1 MENLL
6 ILKDGIKHMENE
18 LEREFGVFSLEPCPQ
33 RCSREVRSGQGHR
46 TPWPEWPLPTVG
58 SLLLPGFI
66 SGIFQ
71 PFPSK
76 EHFLPAF
83 P

>member
-6 ILKDGIKHMENE
+6 ILKDGVKHRENK
-18 LEREFGVFSLEPCPQ
+18 LEREFGVFPLEPCP
-33 RCSREVRSGQGHR
+33 RHSSREVA
-46 TPWPEWPLPTVG
+46 EWLLPTSG